1 MAEGG
6 EAVGLPKALA
16 ILEAEGVVEVLDDS
30 KRSKLKVFN
39 TYGFLQWITNQQLF
53 YQTSLI

>member
-39 TYGFLQWITNQQLF
+39 TYGFLQ
-53 YQTSLI
+53 